1 MHLMSLHFCSTELL
15 VLFCY
20 AFLNICCILLNY
32 FNVSLQAPLTTIFIV
47 LQLYPIVNHFIFLAV
62 FLLHINEACSG
73 YKKRTR
79 AC

>member
-32 FNVSLQAPLTTIFIV
+32 FNVTIFIV
-47 LQLYPIVNHFIFLAV
+47 LQLYPIVNHFLFSCYTLMKHAV
-62 FLLHINEACSG
+62 DIKSVHAPVKVPAVMTLQ
-73 YKKRTR
+73 
-79 AC
+79 